1 MQILWCSS
9 KPLECQEFILPKQ
22 DKLQTLLERR
32 TTSHVMGPS
41 ETWLDES
48 VADAE
53 IDMTG
58 FRVYRKDRNR
68 NGGGVAVYVF
78 DDVKSVRRYD
88 LEEGIE
94 ALWIQVKMRKLRT
107 SFDL

>member
-1 MQILWCSS
+1 MKS
-9 KPLECQEFILPKQ
+9 KPLEICKSSGVVVSHLNVRILLPKQ
-22 DKLQTLLERR
+22 DELQTLLEHCS
-32 TTSHVMGPS
+32 TFHVMGLS

-48 VADAE
+48 VDDAE

-68 NGGGVAVYVF
+68 NGGGVAVYVS

-88 LEEGIE
+88 LE
-94 ALWIQVKMRKLRT
+94 
-107 SFDL
+107 